1 MKKADAPV
9 GLFVHPPFLICMKK
23 QLLLLL
29 AALPMAGAAQDFKDP
44 KTTEVWEP
52 KPPLVVPG
60 PTPGAAPSDATVLFD
75 GRNLEAFR
83 TKDGQ
88 PAAWALKDGVM
99 TVAPGQ
105 GDLFTKQA
113 FGDCQLHLEF
123 RLPED
128 AKKYGPN
135 AGNSGVFLQERY
147 EIQIYDSY
155 QYEVPTYYNGM
166 AGAVYKQ
173 AVPLANPMTRPGT
186 WNTYDI
192 FYTAPRFRKN
202 GSVETPA
209 FVTVVM
215 NGVLVLHH
223 FQIHG
228 TIQYI
233 GTPRYELHGRATLML
248 QGHGSPVSFRNI
260 WIREL

>member
-1 MKKADAPV
+1 MVYTFEAPRA
-9 GLFVHPPFLICMKK
+9 GIWMYHCGTM
-23 QLLLLL
+23 
-29 AALPMAGAAQDFKDP
+29 PMTAHIA
-44 KTTEVWEP
+44 
-52 KPPLVVPG
+52 
-60 PTPGAAPSDATVLFD
+60 
-75 GRNLEAFR
+75 
-83 TKDGQ
+83 
-88 PAAWALKDGVM
+88 
-99 TVAPGQ
+99 
-105 GDLFTKQA
+105 
-113 FGDCQLHLEF
+113 
-123 RLPED
+123 
-128 AKKYGPN
+128 
-135 AGNSGVFLQERY
+135 
-147 EIQIYDSY
+147 
-155 QYEVPTYYNGM
+155 NGM

-233 GTPRYELHGRATLML
+233 GTPRYELHGRAPLML